1 MRNFNTKTLHC
12 PKTYLQLHNDK
23 KLPFVSMWSRE
34 LSFHRPAKGLNLG
47 QQGWFYPYTSFV
59 TRTSSVR
66 VE

>member
-34 LSFHRPAKGLNLG
+34 MSFHRPAKGLNLG
-47 QQGWFYPYTSFV
+47 QQGWFYPTHLL
-59 TRTSSVR
+59 
-66 VE
+66 